1 MAEDNGIGSDQEVA
15 VETSL
20 GKLRLKGYHLGNVLQ
35 IVAAVLLALMAMM
48 MYEMRAE
55 TKATAAVLQTA
66 TKDAVRDLANA
77 TKSEHDVLAKAIE
90 KGADSQ
96 AEMNFI
102 LTLSAEERARLRLE
116 MPESLRRKIRDSR

>member
-55 TKATAAVLQTA
+55 TKATAAILQTA
-66 TKDAVRDLANA
+66 TKDAVRDLASA

-102 LTLSAEERARLRLE
+102 LTLTTEERSKLRLE
-116 MPESLRRKIRDSR
+116 MPESLRRKIRDAR

>member
-66 TKDAVRDLANA
+66 TKDAVRDLASA